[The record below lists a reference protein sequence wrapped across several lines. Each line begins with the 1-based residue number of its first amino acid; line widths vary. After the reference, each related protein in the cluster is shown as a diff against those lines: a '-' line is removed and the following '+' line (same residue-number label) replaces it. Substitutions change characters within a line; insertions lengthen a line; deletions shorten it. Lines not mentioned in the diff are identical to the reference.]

1 MSKMNK
7 PVTIALL
14 IILVLAAFFGGA
26 ILGMRYHDFDVLC
39 DNHSEAYVLTTDLRT
54 ENGIFLPKGT
64 IIPLQKC
71 EYAERFSLKF
81 YLAHIHDHT
90 DAFAPFVPK
99 SKEDQLALSR
109 GTIFQYGL
117 ESGKNRN

>member
-1 MSKMNK
+1 MRK

-14 IILVLAAFFGGA
+14 IIFVVAAFIGGVM
-26 ILGMRYHDFDVLC
+26 LGVKYHDFDVLC
-39 DNHSEAYVLTTDLRT
+39 GNNSEAYVLATDLRA

-71 EYAERFSLKF
+71 EYADRFSVRF
-81 YLAHIHDHT
+81 YLTHLHDHI
-90 DAFAPFVPK
+90 DAFVPFEPK
-99 SKEDQLALSR
+99 SKEDQLALIR

-117 ESGKNRN
+117 ETKKSDH